1 MKSENRI
8 QQEAVMWF
16 RNTFC
21 RVGQV
26 PRCMIFS
33 VPNEGSNE
41 VEQMRKIQTGLMS
54 GASDLICLLPSC
66 ALFIEC
72 KDDKGRQSPKQIDFQ
87 KQVQDLCFK
96 YYLIRSL
103 DDFQKIPEIAELCR

>member
-8 QQEAVMWF
+8 QQEVVMWF
-16 RNTFC
+16 RNNFC

-26 PRCMIFS
+26 PRYMIFS
-33 VPNEGSNE
+33 VPNEGSDAT
-41 VEQMRKIQTGLMS
+41 EQMRKIQTGLMS

-87 KQVQDLCFK
+87 QQVQDLNFK

-103 DDFQKIPEIAELCR
+103 DDFQKIPEIDAICR